1 MQFERLSYHSR
12 TMRSISLL
20 LLLIVNGACL
30 DVASNHGE
38 KGYSPIKKVV
48 AMLTDMMAKGKK
60 EKQDEQVQFAAFK
73 QFCESTAGQKTNAIA
88 SGKETIEELE
98 AAIAKA
104 GADAEQM
111 AQHVASLDQDMA
123 SWSADLAKN
132 KAEREKDH
140 AAFEEAHTEYVVSI
154 GAVER
159 ALKVLAKGPGDK
171 AIAQSFAQKDSGL
184 LDLLQLDDNKMPQHL
199 RKAITSFI
207 QQFDPAKAL
216 LQEAEDEG
224 IVAPAASAFEG
235 SSTGIMD
242 LIERLGE
249 KFKDEKITLEKAE
262 VNQQQAYEMM
272 QADLTAQ
279 LAAATTARGSKVTKK
294 AKRLED
300 QAEAK
305 GGLADATSA
314 LAEDEKYLSDLE
326 VECKQK
332 SFDFQQRQVVRQ
344 GEIEAIGQAIDLMSS
359 ATGAGDSHL
368 GLVQKPVHR
377 HVSLAQL
384 RSSDFNPSQDAVAT
398 FLEQQAGKLNSP
410 VLALLA
416 SKAASD
422 PFKKVR
428 KMVQDMITKLMEE
441 ANAEAEHKGFCD
453 REMGT
458 NKQTRD
464 KKTEQSD
471 NLKADI
477 EELTADVA
485 KIATEI
491 SDIGAQMAELD
502 TAVATAT
509 SARMAEKEK
518 NQETLKDAKT
528 AESAVAQ
535 AIALLKDFYAK
546 AAVVPEMPSQEG
558 PINWDDRAMQ
568 ILKTKGAASFFQTG
582 SKVKHAGAKA
592 QGKVPGA
599 PEMAAG
605 GYTGMSNGG
614 VIGLMEVCQSDFAK
628 LIAETE
634 ATETEA
640 ERSYDK
646 FKAESAQDKAVKSMD
661 QKHKVA
667 LKSEKESNL
676 SSAKKDL
683 RITVEELEA
692 AMKYYDKLK
701 PDCEAKELSYAEKV
715 AQRDAEIESLKE
727 ALGILQGSGI

>member
-1 MQFERLSYHSR
+1 
-12 TMRSISLL
+12 MRSLQFLL
-20 LLLIVNGACL
+20 LFFSHSACL
-30 DVASNHGE
+30 VASKHAE
-38 KGYSPIKKVV
+38 KGYSPVKKVV
-48 AMLTDMMAKGKK
+48 AMLTDMLAKGKK

-73 QFCESTAGQKTNAIA
+73 QFCESTTEQKKTAIA
-88 SGKETIEELE
+88 SSKETIEELE

-104 GADAEQM
+104 GADA
-111 AQHVASLDQDMA
+111 AQITQHIAGIDKDMA
-123 SWSADLAKN
+123 AWSDDFTRN
-132 KAEREKDH
+132 KAEREKNH
-140 AAFEEAHTEYVVSI
+140 AAFEDAHAEYVVSI

-171 AIAQSFAQKDSGL
+171 AIAQSFAQKDNGL
-184 LDLLQLDDNKMPQHL
+184 FDLLQLDDNKMPQHL
-199 RKAITSFI
+199 RQSITSFI
-207 QQFDPAKAL
+207 QRFDPGKAL

-249 KFKDEKITLEKAE
+249 KFKDEKNALETAE
-262 VNQQQAYEMM
+262 SNQQKAHEMM

-279 LAAATTARGSKVTKK
+279 LADAKVARGSKVAKK

-305 GGLADATSA
+305 GGLSDATA
-314 LAEDEKYLSDLE
+314 TLKEDQKFLTELDT
-326 VECKQK
+326 ECVQK
-332 SFDFQQRQVVRQ
+332 SYDFQQRQVVRQ
-344 GEIEAIGQAIDLMSS
+344 GEIEAIGQAIDIMSS
-359 ATGAGDSHL
+359 TTGAADSHL
-368 GLVQKPVHR
+368 GLVQRPVHR
-377 HVSLAQL
+377 HLSLAQL
-384 RSSDFNPSQDAVAT
+384 RSSDTNPSLDAVAT

-416 SKAASD
+416 SKASSD
-422 PFKKVR
+422 PFQKVR
-428 KMVQDMITKLMEE
+428 KMVKDMITKLMEE

-453 REMGT
+453 KEMGM

-485 KIATEI
+485 KLASEI
-491 SDIGAQMAELD
+491 GQLGVEMAEVD
-502 TAVATAT
+502 AAVATAT
-509 SARMAEKEK
+509 QDRMAEKEK

-528 AESAVAQ
+528 AEAAVGQ
-535 AIALLKDFYAK
+535 AIALLKDFYEK

-558 PINWDDRAMQ
+558 PINWDHRAMQ
-568 ILKTKGAASFFQTG
+568 ILSTKSAASFLQTG
-582 SKVKHAGAKA
+582 SNVNHAGAKA

-599 PEMAAG
+599 PEMASG

-614 VIGLMEVCQSDFAK
+614 VLGLMEVCQSDFSK

-634 ATETEA
+634 ATEA
-640 ERSYDK
+640 ESARNYDK
-646 FKAESAQDKAVKSMD
+646 FKAESAQDKAVLVTD

-667 LKSEKESNL
+667 SKSEKESNL

-683 RITVEELEA
+683 RITMEELDA
-692 AMKYYDKLK
+692 AMKYYEKLK
-701 PDCEAKELSYAEKV
+701 PDCEAKVLTYSEKV
-715 AQRDAEIESLKE
+715 AQRDAEIESLRE